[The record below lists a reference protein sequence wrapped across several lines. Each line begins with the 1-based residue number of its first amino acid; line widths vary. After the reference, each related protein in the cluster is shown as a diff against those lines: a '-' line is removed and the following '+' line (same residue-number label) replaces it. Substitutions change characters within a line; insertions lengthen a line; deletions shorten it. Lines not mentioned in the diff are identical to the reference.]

1 MSDGMTP
8 DTTPNP
14 QRKPLVREP
23 FRRPQARRTPSQ
35 LMRTPDYLLV
45 GHICADL
52 QPDGS
57 VVLGGT
63 ALYSAITAARLGA
76 NVAVLTRGI
85 YGQNVAKMDIPTIES
100 ALEAVG
106 SDVASRISIVVQS
119 ADITTTF
126 INVYQAD
133 RRVQTLPHWAG
144 PIDLRGI
151 PPHWRNAKI
160 VHLGPIADEV
170 DQRQA
175 VGLTS
180 QFVGATPQGWMRD
193 WPRQRGG
200 PVKNIPLR
208 LVSELISRLDCVI
221 VSIEEIQYARDVV
234 DQVGARRLGV
244 VTMDRKGA
252 RVVAGGRS
260 MELGGYK
267 VNVRDATGAGDVF
280 AAGFFLKASDRT
292 VSAENA
298 ARFANATAALS
309 LETLGSAGIPT
320 RDQVNALLAMYA

>member
-1 MSDGMTP
+1 MPDGTKP
-8 DTTPNP
+8 DSTPNA
-14 QRKPLVREP
+14 RRAPLVREP
-23 FRRPQARRTPSQ
+23 FRRPEVPRRPTQ

-85 YGQNVAKMDIPTIES
+85 YGQTIANMDVPTIES

-106 SDVASRISIVVQS
+106 QDVADRISIVVQS
-119 ADITTTF
+119 AEITTTF

-160 VHLGPIADEV
+160 VHLGPIADEI

-208 LVSELISRLDCVI
+208 LVGELISRLDCVI

-234 DQVGARRLGV
+234 EQVGARRLGV

-252 RVVAGGRS
+252 RVIAGGRS
-260 MELGGYK
+260 VELGGYK

-292 VSAENA
+292 NSAENA

-309 LETLGSAGIPT
+309 LQTLGSAGIPT
-320 RDQVNALLAMYA
+320 LKEVEALLAKYA